1 MAIITRTK
9 CKGTLRH
16 PYQLSTDTDSPKS
29 LQAPGVAR
37 RAGGASSTRTHT
49 RHSRPSPWQHEH
61 TALHGAQRASGHP
74 AAAVE
79 EGGTAALHPPPS
91 PSSGGGSEGSG
102 AYERRCTSV
111 VDNDI
116 NLSRVIR
123 QEYLSLLMFARLQVK
138 LISYRKTLGNI
149 NGCVVKWRLTFLALQ
164 VRIWIRPYKSD
175 LNKIATTWRLTHVFT
190 KQNSKS
196 IQF

>member
-16 PYQLSTDTDSPKS
+16 LYHLSTDTDSPKS

-61 TALHGAQRASGHP
+61 TALHGAQRASGRSA

-79 EGGTAALHPPPS
+79 EGGTAARRAPTAVVRGWFRGERRVRTSL
-91 PSSGGGSEGSG
+91 
-102 AYERRCTSV
+102 YERRCTSV
-111 VDNDI
+111 VYNDI
-116 NLSRVIR
+116 NLPHVIR
-123 QEYLSLLMFARLQVK
+123 PEYLSLLMFVRLQVK
-138 LISYRKTLGNI
+138 LTPYRKPLGNI
-149 NGCVVKWRLTFLALQ
+149 NGCVAK
-164 VRIWIRPYKSD
+164 
-175 LNKIATTWRLTHVFT
+175 
-190 KQNSKS
+190 
-196 IQF
+196 

>member
-1 MAIITRTK
+1 MSIITRTK
-9 CKGTLRH
+9 FQGTLRH
-16 PYQLSTDTDSPKS
+16 PYQLSTNTDSPNS

-61 TALHGAQRASGHP
+61 TALHGAQRASGRP
-74 AAAVE
+74 AAVE
-79 EGGTAALHPPPS
+79 EGGRAARVPQ
-91 PSSGGGSEGSG
+91 PSSGGGSERSG
-102 AYERRCTSV
+102 AYERCCTSV

-123 QEYLSLLMFARLQVK
+123 PEYLSLLMFVHLQVK

-149 NGCVVKWRLTFLALQ
+149 NGCVAKWRLTFLALQ

-175 LNKIATTWRLTHVFT
+175 LNKILTIWRLTPVLS
-190 KQNSKS
+190 KQNLKS